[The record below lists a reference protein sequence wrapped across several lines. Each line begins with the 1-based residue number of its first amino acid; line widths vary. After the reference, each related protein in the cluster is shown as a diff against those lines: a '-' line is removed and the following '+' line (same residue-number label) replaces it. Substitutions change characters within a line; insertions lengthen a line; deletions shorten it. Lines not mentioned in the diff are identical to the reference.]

1 MEQEGDGFLSKK
13 KIKFQVK
20 LGVDTFSCRGMG
32 LVIEL
37 SGKT

>member
-1 MEQEGDGFLSKK
+1 MLAKK

-20 LGVDTFSCRGMG
+20 LGVDTFTCRGMD

-37 SGKT
+37 SG